1 MPRKE
6 KDLEGRAENQEGTRR
21 DLVTGTKAKLLQGG
35 GVIKGS
41 GVCPGPKGGEAAI
54 LARSPH
60 RGKGRREA
68 RLRGLEGWASNI
80 Q

>member
-1 MPRKE
+1 MS
-6 KDLEGRAENQEGTRR
+6 QEP
-21 DLVTGTKAKLLQGG
+21 KQNCFKG

-54 LARSPH
+54 LAISPH

-68 RLRGLEGWASNI
+68 RPRGLEERAI
-80 Q
+80 KYPVRK